1 MTRKK
6 DNPQWNDGLNL
17 ESLPTGLA
25 PDTVTPGCMVLEGG
39 GFRGLYTS
47 GALDCLME
55 HGINLSCVLGV
66 SAGALNGV
74 NYVSGQIGRSARAN
88 LGFRHDKNYIGM
100 PALRK
105 SRSLIRLDFLI
116 YDLEELLPLDK
127 ARFAD
132 PRRRFVAVTADIETG
147 QAEYMDRD
155 TCPDIMQAVK
165 ASATLPGVGPAVE
178 VGGRFYLDGG
188 CVTKLPYAW
197 AVEQGFEKIVMI
209 KTQAPDYRKKIKQKP
224 VVERLFRKN
233 PEFLESLRNVDTLYN
248 RQCDELAELA
258 EKGRIFLL
266 QPEEP
271 VDISRIE
278 GNIEKLTCLYWR
290 GYRETEKRLPELK
303 AYLGI
308 S

>member
-1 MTRKK
+1 MSLKK
-6 DNPQWNDGLNL
+6 TVFHWSENPNL
-17 ESLPTGLA
+17 ADLPAGLA

-88 LGFRHDKNYIGM
+88 LGFRHDRNYIGV
-100 PALRK
+100 PAMHK
-105 SRSLIRLDFLI
+105 SHSLIRLDFLI
-116 YDLEELLPLDK
+116 YDLEEFFPLNKD
-127 ARFAD
+127 RFFD
-132 PRRRFVAVTADIETG
+132 PRRRFAAVVTNVKTG

-224 VVERLFRKN
+224 VMERLFRKN
-233 PEFLESLRNVDTLYN
+233 PEFLESLRNVDALYN

-271 VDISRIE
+271 VDINRIE